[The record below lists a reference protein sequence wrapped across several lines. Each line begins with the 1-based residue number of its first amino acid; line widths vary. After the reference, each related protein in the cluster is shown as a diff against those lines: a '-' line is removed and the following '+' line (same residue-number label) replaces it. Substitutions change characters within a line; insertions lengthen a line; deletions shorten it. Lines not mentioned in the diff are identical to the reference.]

1 MTQKVWTRALLLFA
15 LAAPRPAVAQ
25 GDNPNPYEND
35 PAAIRAGRS
44 LFGNRCAE
52 CHGADAR
59 GLNGPDLTALWAN
72 ETRDE
77 RVFQTI
83 RTGVS
88 GSVMPSS
95 SAPDHEVWAIVA
107 YLKSVGTVA
116 PFASAGGD
124 AARGQEVF
132 ASSCSRCHRVSG
144 QGGVMGPDLSRIAR
158 VRTRDAIERA
168 IRDPSATVAV
178 GYRAVT
184 LVPREGERVRGAT
197 KGEDAFSI
205 QIVDTRGRLQGY
217 MKNGLVEVIREDRSL
232 MPAFG
237 TDRLSDADMTHVLA
251 YMGTLR

>member
-1 MTQKVWTRALLLFA
+1 MTRKHWKRALLLLA
-15 LAAPRPAVAQ
+15 LAAPRQALAQ
-25 GDNPNPYEND
+25 GGNPYEGD
-35 PAAIRAGRS
+35 PAATRAGRA

-59 GLNGPDLTALWAN
+59 GLNGPDLTGLWAN
-72 ETRDE
+72 DTRDE

-83 RTGVS
+83 RAGVS

-116 PFASAGGD
+116 PFENAGGD
-124 AARGQEVF
+124 AARGRELF

-144 QGGVMGPDLSRIAR
+144 QGGAMGPDLSRVAR
-158 VRTRDAIERA
+158 IRTRDAIERA
-168 IRDPSATVAV
+168 IRDPSATVAQ

-184 LVPREGERVRGAT
+184 LVPRDGERIRGAT

-217 MKNGLVEVIREDRSL
+217 LKDELTEVIREDRSL

-237 TDRLSDADMTHVLA
+237 TDRIADSDMADLLA
-251 YMGTLR
+251 YLGTLR

>member
-1 MTQKVWTRALLLFA
+1 MRHKSWTRGLLLLA
-15 LAAPRPAVAQ
+15 LAAPGSAIAQ
-25 GDNPNPYEND
+25 SGNPYEAD
-35 PAAIRAGRS
+35 PAAIRAGRA
-44 LFGNRCAE
+44 LFANRCAE

-59 GLNGPDLTALWAN
+59 GLNGPDLTVLWASD
-72 ETRDE
+72 TRDE

-83 RTGVS
+83 RTGVQ

-95 SAPDHEVWAIVA
+95 FAPDHEVWAVVA

-124 AARGQEVF
+124 AARGQELF
-132 ASSCSRCHRVSG
+132 SSSCLRCHRVSG

-168 IRDPSATVAV
+168 IRDPSAAVAV

-217 MKNGLVEVIREDRSL
+217 LKNELAEVIREDRSL

-237 TDRLSDADMTHVLA
+237 TDRVPDGDMTHLLA
-251 YMGTLR
+251 YLGTLR